1 MAVLPIKLVGE
12 EVLRTK
18 ARPVEQFDA
27 QLSKLFDDMLDTMYD
42 APGIGLAGPQV
53 GISRRI
59 IVVDIGDGPL
69 RVANPKIVEQEGS
82 ELGPEGCLSI
92 PGIYGDVVRFAKILV
107 RGQDEFGRA
116 VKIPADGLLARV
128 FQHEIDHLDG
138 RLFTDLGNNFRWGSG
153 SSQDEDDEDDEDFD
167 EEEGP
172 EEE

>member
-18 ARPVEQFDA
+18 ARAVEQFDA

-59 IVVDIGDGPL
+59 IVIDIGDGPL
-69 RVANPKIVEQEGS
+69 RVANPKIVEQEGT
-82 ELGPEGCLSI
+82 ELGAEGCLSI

-116 VKIPADGLLARV
+116 VKIPAEGLLARV

-138 RLFTDLGNNFRWGSG
+138 RLFTDLGANFRWHSAA
-153 SSQDEDDEDDEDFD
+153 DDDED
-167 EEEGP
+167 EEEDDA
-172 EEE
+172 EE

>member
-1 MAVLPIKLVGE
+1 MAVLPIKQVGE

-18 ARPVEQFDA
+18 ARAVEQFDA

-59 IVVDIGDGPL
+59 IVIDIGDGPL
-69 RVANPKIVEQEGS
+69 RVVNPKIVEQEGT

-116 VKIPADGLLARV
+116 VKIPAEGLLARV

-138 RLFTDLGNNFRWGSG
+138 RLFTDLGTNFRWHNAS
-153 SSQDEDDEDDEDFD
+153 DEDDD
-167 EEEGP
+167 EEE
-172 EEE
+172 EEEIPAE